1 MGILPLQEGVFSN
14 MCNSVL
20 SKICLL
26 LAIIGGLH
34 WGFVGIWK
42 LDVIAWLLGGQ
53 TSWAARTVY
62 ILVAAAAICL
72 IPALCSPSKKEEA

>member
-1 MGILPLQEGVFSN
+1 

-26 LAIIGGLH
+26 LAI
-34 WGFVGIWK
+34 
-42 LDVIAWLLGGQ
+42 IAWLLGGQ

>member
-26 LAIIGGLH
+26 LAIIGGVD
-34 WGFVGIWK
+34 WGFVRI
-42 LDVIAWLLGGQ
+42 DVAFG
-53 TSWAARTVY
+53 T
-62 ILVAAAAICL
+62 
-72 IPALCSPSKKEEA
+72 EEYRVFAFGTK

>member
-1 MGILPLQEGVFSN
+1 

-26 LAIIGGLH
+26 LAIIGGLN
-34 WGFVGIWK
+34 WGLVGIWK
-42 LDVIAWLLGGQ
+42 LDIIAWLLGGQ

-62 ILVAAAAICL
+62 ILVAVAAICL

>member
-1 MGILPLQEGVFSN
+1 MQFCSFKNLPAAGYHWRAEL
-14 MCNSVL
+14 
-20 SKICLL
+20 
-26 LAIIGGLH
+26 GLC
-34 WGFVGIWK
+34 GIWK
-42 LDVIAWLLGGQ
+42 LDIIAWLLGGQ

>member
-1 MGILPLQEGVFSN
+1 

-26 LAIIGGLH
+26 LAIIGGLN

-42 LDVIAWLLGGQ
+42 LDIVAWLLGGQ
-53 TSWAARTVY
+53 TSGAARTVY
-62 ILVAAAAICL
+62 ILVAPAASCL

>member
-1 MGILPLQEGVFSN
+1 

-26 LAIIGGLH
+26 LAIVGGLN
-34 WGFVGIWK
+34 WCFVGIGK
-42 LDVIAWLLGGQ
+42 LDISAWLLGGQ
-53 TSWAARTVY
+53 TCWAARTVY
-62 ILVAAAAICL
+62 ILVAVAAICL

>member
-1 MGILPLQEGVFSN
+1 

-26 LAIIGGLH
+26 LAIIGGLN

-42 LDVIAWLLGGQ
+42 LDIIAWLLGGQ

-72 IPALCSPSKKEEA
+72 IPALCSPSKKEEAGHCKSRCTV